1 MNNKDIYKSSR
12 LAYICEATFEYF
24 ISMIIAGAFLAKLL
38 TKTGISDQ
46 LTGIITSFV
55 SLAYVSQFFAVIF
68 IRPTKPVKK
77 WVTLLTFVKSILFVG
92 LYMVPLLNVPQIVKT
107 VLVIVF
113 ILGGQLIANV
123 AMPFKTNWLMS
134 LIDLRKRG
142 DFTAKKEITSLLGG
156 MAFSYIMGAVS
167 DHYTDIGNDR
177 VAFIICQITVIV
189 LGILHV
195 AMLVVAKEPEESQ
208 SVQEKT
214 SLAQMIKG
222 TIGNKTIRRII
233 YVNMLWSGLTYFS
246 TSYFGVYQIKEL
258 GFSLTYVSV
267 ITIVS
272 SFARVIVSR
281 PLGRLADRTSW
292 ESMMTI
298 CFGIAAVAFFAAAV
312 TAPANGKVMF
322 MVYSVLYYISMAGIN
337 GGLINIVFDYADEQ
351 SRTAVLG
358 IKTAIGGL
366 CGFFAT
372 IVSGWILDFVQKN
385 GNSVFGITI
394 YAQQLLALI
403 TFVGLILTIIYMR
416 KVVHK
421 LKKLE
426 TV

>member
-1 MNNKDIYKSSR
+1 MPERDKYKSSR
-12 LAYICEATFEYF
+12 IAYIWEAAFEYF
-24 ISMIIAGAFLAKLL
+24 ISLIIAGAFLAKLL

-77 WVTLLTFVKSILFVG
+77 WVTLLTFIKSILFVG
-92 LYMVPLLNVPQIVKT
+92 LYMVPMLDIPQGVKT
-107 VLVIVF
+107 VLVVVF

-123 AMPFKTNWLMS
+123 AVPFKTNWLMS
-134 LIDLRKRG
+134 LIDLRRRG
-142 DFTAKKEITSLLGG
+142 DFTAKKEIVSLLGG

-167 DHYTDIGNDR
+167 DHYTQIGNDAM
-177 VAFIICQITVIV
+177 AFVICQITVIV

-195 AMLVVAKEPEESQ
+195 LMLIVAREPEESRLA
-208 SVQEKT
+208 QEKT
-214 SLAQMIKG
+214 SLIQMLKG
-222 TIGNKTIRRII
+222 TFGNKTIRRII
-233 YVNMLWSGLTYFS
+233 YVNMLWSGFTYFS
-246 TSYFGVYQIKEL
+246 FSYFGVYQIKEL

-292 ESMMTI
+292 AGMMTL
-298 CFGIAAVAFFAAAV
+298 CFGIAAVAYLVAGFTV
-312 TAPANGKVMF
+312 PSNGKWFYMI
-322 MVYSVLYYISMAGIN
+322 YSILYYISMAGIN
-337 GGLINIVFDYADEQ
+337 GGLINIVFDYADEK

-366 CGFFAT
+366 CGFFST
-372 IVSGWILDFVQKN
+372 IVGGWLLDLVQKN
-385 GNSVFGITI
+385 GNSLFGITV
-394 YAQQLLALI
+394 YAQQVLSFI
-403 TFVGLILTIIYMR
+403 TFIGLILTIIYMR

-421 LKKLE
+421 LKKI
-426 TV
+426 